1 MIFITKSRLLKNLN
15 KRCLDKFYLKYLIK
29 RLISISKFTS
39 KLRQV
44 DSQITD
50 LYSLKLVKHSIL
62 ALKKNYI
69 GKIKYQMIMDKYNT
83 LISLKYTKKL
93 IEKYIEK
100 QNK

>member
-1 MIFITKSRLLKNLN
+1 MILVTKSTILENLN
-15 KRCLDKFYLKYLIK
+15 KRCLDKLNLKYLIK
-29 RLISISKFTS
+29 RLISISKFIS

-44 DSQITD
+44 DSQITE
-50 LYSLKLVKHSIL
+50 LYFLKLIKNSIL
-62 ALKKNYI
+62 GLKKNYI
-69 GKIKYQMIMDKYNT
+69 GKIKYQMIMNKYNT